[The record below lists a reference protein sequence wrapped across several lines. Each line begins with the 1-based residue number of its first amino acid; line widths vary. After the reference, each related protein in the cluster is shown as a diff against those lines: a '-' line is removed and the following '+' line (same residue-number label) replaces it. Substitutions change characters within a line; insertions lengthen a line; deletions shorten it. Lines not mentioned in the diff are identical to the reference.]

1 MINTPMFDAQ
11 FTLVMIEDDA
21 GHARL
26 IRKNLERAGIGN
38 PIVHIDDGA
47 RAIEYFFG
55 AQTAGSGGPD
65 VAGPDFRGHH
75 DRTLVL
81 LDLNLPHVDGY
92 EILRRLKG
100 EASTRSIPVIVLT
113 TTDNPR
119 EIARCYELGCNV
131 YITKPVEYDSFS
143 DAIRKLGLML
153 AVVKVPGQAAA

>member
-1 MINTPMFDAQ
+1 MMVPAFDDQ

-38 PIVHIDDGA
+38 PVRHFEDGA
-47 RAIEYFFG
+47 AAIDYFFG
-55 AQTAGSGGPD
+55 EHLSAAQTAE
-65 VAGPDFRGHH
+65 RHE
-75 DRTLVL
+75 RTLVL
-81 LDLNLPHVDGY
+81 LDLNIPHIDGY

-100 EASTRSIPVIVLT
+100 DPSTRAIPVIVLT

-119 EIARCYELGCNV
+119 EIDRCYEMGCNV
-131 YITKPVEYDSFS
+131 YITKPVEYDNFS

-153 AVVKVPGQAAA
+153 AVVKVPNTVVK